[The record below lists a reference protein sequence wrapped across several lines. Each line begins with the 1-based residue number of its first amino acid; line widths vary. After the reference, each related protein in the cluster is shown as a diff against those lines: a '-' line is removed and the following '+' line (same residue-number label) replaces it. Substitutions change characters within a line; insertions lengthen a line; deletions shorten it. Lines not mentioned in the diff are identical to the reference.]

1 MKEKLSLITE
11 LIKLARVDNE
21 FKTEEYN
28 FILEVCK
35 QLGVSKDQFDELFEK
50 YIEFTPPKLE
60 SDRLMQF
67 YRLVLLMNVD
77 KEIKSEELY
86 FVKNLGIK
94 MGLSPFVT
102 DTILKEMHKHKNKM
116 IPPDILIGIYK
127 QNMN

>member
-11 LIKLARVDNE
+11 LIKLAKADNE

-28 FILEVCK
+28 FILSVCK
-35 QLGVSKDQFDELFEK
+35 QIGVSKEQLDELFEK

-77 KEIKSEELY
+77 KEIKEEELY
-86 FVKNLGIK
+86 FVKDLGIK

-102 DTILKEMHKHKNKM
+102 NTILKEMYKHKNKM